1 MANGKRQM
9 ANVSQS
15 QTTLWMLAVVMSLAT
30 TTLAADCPTAKQPKT
45 QQALIDLEHQWAKAL
60 ENKDAAAVGC
70 MLAPEFVDTTA
81 DGEKRN
87 REQAL
92 AAIAKRKD
100 YTNELSDLKVTLRGD
115 VATVH
120 GANHVKDKS
129 GKEVAV
135 VEFTDVFS
143 YRGGRW
149 KAVSG
154 QERVVSTGK

>member
-1 MANGKRQM
+1 MR
-9 ANVSQS
+9 
-15 QTTLWMLAVVMSLAT
+15 TLVVIGAVAASLPAV
-30 TTLAADCPTAKQPKT
+30 AAECSTEKQPKT

-60 ENKDAAAVGC
+60 EKKDAAAVGC
-70 MLAPEFVDTTA
+70 ILAPEFVDTTA

-100 YTNELSDLKVTLRGD
+100 TTNTLSDLTVTLLGE
-115 VATVH
+115 VAIVH

-129 GKEVAV
+129 GKEMAV
-135 VEFTDVFS
+135 VQFTDVFS
-143 YRGGRW
+143 YRGGQW

-154 QERVVSTGK
+154 QESVISAGK